1 MHLSA
6 ITLCSDGV
14 SLEYVDNFLFKP
26 TSINRHWEGRAGFT
40 ARRKMGVRWSA
51 GACELSQKLLN
62 ERWTPY
68 LQLRPAVVMLRGGI
82 RLLGGLWSTFSTG
95 SQRVPAPLANTSQ
108 RGKQARG
115 GGRQAG
121 SLIVCRSVDRT
132 SLKMSGGLSVLSN
145 SRAVSLG
152 ITEVCIS

>member
-1 MHLSA
+1 MA
-6 ITLCSDGV
+6 F
-14 SLEYVDNFLFKP
+14 SL
-26 TSINRHWEGRAGFT
+26 
-40 ARRKMGVRWSA
+40 SA

-82 RLLGGLWSTFSTG
+82 TDFLGGLWSTFSTG

-115 GGRQAG
+115 GG
-121 SLIVCRSVDRT
+121 
-132 SLKMSGGLSVLSN
+132 GLSDCL
-145 SRAVSLG
+145 SLG
-152 ITEVCIS
+152 GPHLIKDVRGAVLRYQRARAKKLSAHERHSRDTRSD

>member
-1 MHLSA
+1 MW
-6 ITLCSDGV
+6 ITFYLNPPASTDTGKAGLV
-14 SLEYVDNFLFKP
+14 SQPEENGGAVVFSP
-26 TSINRHWEGRAGFT
+26 
-40 ARRKMGVRWSA
+40 SA

-68 LQLRPAVVMLRGGI
+68 LQLHPAVVMLRGGI